1 MNPSVN
7 TQVSSC
13 IVLNR
18 LIDTMTGNHTLT
30 KVVYKPD
37 TQSTEEYIVIVD
49 EEEASYYIITL
60 CQPAYMTATFTPSLY
75 AYQTVQ

>member
-1 MNPSVN
+1 M
-7 TQVSSC
+7 
-13 IVLNR
+13 NR
-18 LIDTMTGNHTLT
+18 LIDTMTGNREKHTLT